1 MTTAPSR
8 HERFKLLGLPAE
20 DRLAQFAH
28 DVGKGLTASPKHLP
42 CCYFYDR
49 LGSLLFE
56 AICEVS
62 EYYLTRAE
70 TTILET
76 HAEEIAALL
85 PDATDLIELG
95 SGSAAKTR
103 LLIEAFLRRHP
114 KQRYVPLD
122 ICRTVL
128 EESSLDLLGTFPTL
142 HILAIAAEYREG
154 LKHLQTLSAGPGA
167 VGGQAPFSA
176 SASYLQAP
184 KKVTDSFTPPT
195 KLILW
200 LGSNIGNLERAA
212 AAGFLA
218 QIRQFLAPGDR
229 LLIGIDLRKDR
240 AVLEAAYN
248 DACGVT
254 AAFNRN
260 LLLRINRELGGQFD
274 LRAFQHRALYD
285 EELGRIEMHLVSDT
299 PQKVPIE
306 RLGITVSLQAG
317 EAIHT
322 ENCYKYSQ
330 KEIEAL
336 AATAGLCCEKVWL
349 DPERR
354 FAVTLFK
361 GMRDEG

>member
-1 MTTAPSR
+1 MMTAPSR
-8 HERFKLLGLPAE
+8 HERFTLIGLPAE
-20 DRLAQFAH
+20 SRRAHFAQ
-28 DVGKGLTASPKHLP
+28 DVTKGLTDSPKSLP

-56 AICEVS
+56 AICEVP

-70 TTILET
+70 TAILQT
-76 HAEEIAALL
+76 HAEEIAAFF
-85 PDATDLIELG
+85 PGATDLIELG

-114 KQRYVPLD
+114 RQRYVPLD

-128 EESSLDLLGTFPTL
+128 EESSLDLLATFPAL
-142 HILAIAAEYREG
+142 EILAIAAEYQEG
-154 LKHLQTLSAGPGA
+154 LKHLQTLSAGEDSRQWRSAAA
-167 VGGQAPFSA
+167 VLPTATATADSQRAPN
-176 SASYLQAP
+176 
-184 KKVTDSFTPPT
+184 

-200 LGSNIGNLERAA
+200 LGSNIGNLERTQ

-218 QIRQFLAPGDR
+218 QLRQFLAPSDR

-240 AVLEAAYN
+240 AALLAAYN

-274 LRAFQHRALYD
+274 PSTFEHRARYD
-285 EELGRIEMHLVSDT
+285 EELGRIEMHLISAAS
-299 PQKVPIE
+299 QKVPIE

-330 KEIEAL
+330 KEIEGL
-336 AATAGLCCEKVWL
+336 AATAGLCCEKFWL

-361 GMRDEG
+361 ASP

>member
-1 MTTAPSR
+1 MTAPSR
-8 HERFKLLGLPAE
+8 HERFTLLGLPAE
-20 DRLAQFAH
+20 SRLAKFAD
-28 DVGKGLTASPKHLP
+28 DVGKGLTATPKQLP

-56 AICEVS
+56 AICEVP

-70 TTILET
+70 TAILQT
-76 HAEEIAALL
+76 QAEEIAALFS
-85 PDATDLIELG
+85 DATDLIELG

-142 HILAIAAEYREG
+142 EILAIAAEYREG
-154 LKHLQTLSAGPGA
+154 LKHLQTLSAGP
-167 VGGQAPFSA
+167 
-176 SASYLQAP
+176 
-184 KKVTDSFTPPT
+184 
-195 KLILW
+195 KLVLW
-200 LGSNIGNLERAA
+200 LGSNIGNLERTA

-218 QIRQFLAPGDR
+218 QIRQFLAPSDR
-229 LLIGIDLRKDR
+229 LLIGIDLHKDR
-240 AVLEAAYN
+240 AALEAAYN

-260 LLLRINRELGGQFD
+260 LLVRINRELGGQFD
-274 LRAFQHRALYD
+274 PRTFEHRALYN

-299 PQKVPIE
+299 PQKVTIE
-306 RLGITVSLQAG
+306 RLGITVSLKAG
-317 EAIHT
+317 EPIHT
-322 ENCYKYSQ
+322 ENCYKYSH

-336 AATAGLCCEKVWL
+336 ALAAGLCCEKVWL
-349 DPERR
+349 DPERQ
-354 FAVTLFK
+354 FAVTLFQAAPLSS
-361 GMRDEG
+361 RP

>member
-1 MTTAPSR
+1 MTAPSR
-8 HERFKLLGLPAE
+8 HERFTLLGLPAE
-20 DRLAQFAH
+20 SRLAKFAD
-28 DVGKGLTASPKHLP
+28 DVGKGLTATPKQLP

-56 AICEVS
+56 AICEVP
-62 EYYLTRAE
+62 EYYLTRVE
-70 TTILET
+70 TAILQT
-76 HAEEIAALL
+76 QAEEIAALFS
-85 PDATDLIELG
+85 DATDLIELG

-142 HILAIAAEYREG
+142 EILAIAAEYREG
-154 LKHLQTLSAGPGA
+154 LKHLQTLSAGP
-167 VGGQAPFSA
+167 
-176 SASYLQAP
+176 
-184 KKVTDSFTPPT
+184 
-195 KLILW
+195 KLMLW
-200 LGSNIGNLERAA
+200 LGSNIGNLERTA

-218 QIRQFLAPGDR
+218 QIRQFLAPSDR

-240 AVLEAAYN
+240 AALLAAYN

-274 LRAFQHRALYD
+274 PSTFEHRARYD
-285 EELGRIEMHLVSDT
+285 EELGRIEMHLISAAS
-299 PQKVPIE
+299 QKVPIE
-306 RLGITVSLQAG
+306 RLGITVSLKAG
-317 EAIHT
+317 EPIHT
-322 ENCYKYSQ
+322 ENCYKYSH

-336 AATAGLCCEKVWL
+336 ALAAGLCCEKVWL
-349 DPERR
+349 DPERQ
-354 FAVTLFK
+354 FAVTLFQAAPLSS
-361 GMRDEG
+361 RP